1 MTHHAS
7 PRCSAI
13 LAETRLEGKN
23 FQLAPEDAG
32 EGGDAAADHE
42 AGHGRADQHLLA
54 VTRELRAPV
63 RELVDLALQ
72 VVDRVLE
79 LLAGHLDR
87 RADLLGGAAGHQR
100 RASSIAA
107 RVFLASSIAIC
118 GTGGEPF
125 LKARRAIRARIPANT
140 SRRTQ

>member
-1 MTHHAS
+1 MSS
-7 PRCSAI
+7 PLVVRRSLPRRAWSAR
-13 LAETRLEGKN
+13 E
-23 FQLAPEDAG
+23 LAPEDAG

-42 AGHGRADQHLLA
+42 AGHGGADQHLLA

-79 LLAGHLDR
+79 LLPGRLDR
-87 RADLLGGAAGHQR
+87 CADLLGGAAGGHQR
-100 RASSIAA
+100 RASSMAA
-107 RVFLASSIAIC
+107 RVFFASSIAIC

-125 LKARRAIRARIPANT
+125 LNALRAIRARMPANT
-140 SRRTQ
+140 SSRTQTIA

>member
-1 MTHHAS
+1 MTSPLVVRRSLPRRAGSAS
-7 PRCSAI
+7 
-13 LAETRLEGKN
+13 
-23 FQLAPEDAG
+23 QLAPEDAG
-32 EGGDAAADHE
+32 EGGDASADHE
-42 AGHGRADQHLLA
+42 AGNGRADQHLLA

-79 LLAGHLDR
+79 LLPGRLDR
-87 RADLLGGAAGHQR
+87 HADLLGGAAGHQR

-107 RVFLASSIAIC
+107 RVFLASSIAIW
-118 GTGGEPF
+118 GVGGLPF

-140 SRRTQ
+140 SRRTQTIA

>member
-1 MTHHAS
+1 MSS
-7 PRCSAI
+7 PLVVRRSLPRRAWSAR
-13 LAETRLEGKN
+13 E
-23 FQLAPEDAG
+23 LAPEDAG

-42 AGHGRADQHLLA
+42 AGHGGADQHLLA

-79 LLAGHLDR
+79 LLPGLLDGG
-87 RADLLGGAAGHQR
+87 ADLLGRAAGHQR

-107 RVFLASSIAIC
+107 RVFFASSIAIS
-118 GTGGEPF
+118 GIGGDPF
-125 LKARRAIRARIPANT
+125 LNARRAIRARMPADT
-140 SRRTQ
+140 SSRMQTIA

>member
-1 MTHHAS
+1 MSS
-7 PRCSAI
+7 PLVVRRSLPRRAWSAR
-13 LAETRLEGKN
+13 E
-23 FQLAPEDAG
+23 LAPEDAG

-42 AGHGRADQHLLA
+42 AGHGGADQHLLA

-79 LLAGHLDR
+79 LLPGRLHR
-87 RADLLGGAAGHQR
+87 HADLLGGAPGHQG

-107 RVFLASSIAIC
+107 RVFFASSIAIW
-118 GTGGEPF
+118 GVGGLPF
-125 LKARRAIRARIPANT
+125 LKERRAIRARMTAKT
-140 SRRTQ
+140 SSRT